1 MTFRQEQAVYVLIS
15 IYNKLAVEIDPFNV
29 GNIEIVE
36 CTIRLYNRFK
46 ENYQKTID
54 EIREEISDYIT
65 FEVDDPYQQPL
76 CDLSNDLFEQLAYME
91 DL

>member
-36 CTIRLYNRFK
+36 MTIRLYNRFE
-46 ENYQKTID
+46 ENYSKTIH
-54 EIREEISDYIT
+54 ELHEEVSDYMT
-65 FEVDDPYQQPL
+65 FDADDPYQQPL
-76 CDLSNDLFEQLAYME
+76 LDLSNELFEQLDYME
-91 DL
+91 EL

>member
-36 CTIRLYNRFK
+36 MTIRLYNRFK

-54 EIREEISDYIT
+54 EIREEISDYMT

-76 CDLSNDLFEQLAYME
+76 LDLSNELFEQLDYME
-91 DL
+91 EL

>member
-1 MTFRQEQAVYVLIS
+1 MTFKQEQSVYVLIS
-15 IYNKLAVEIDPFNV
+15 IYKKLAVEIDPFNV

-54 EIREEISDYIT
+54 EIREEMCDYMT
-65 FEVDDPYQQPL
+65 FEVDFPYIQGSFP
-76 CDLSNDLFEQLAYME
+76 
-91 DL
+91 

>member
-1 MTFRQEQAVYVLIS
+1 MTFKQEQAVYVLIS

-29 GNIEIVE
+29 GNIEVVE
-36 CTIRLYNRFK
+36 MTIRLYNHFK

-54 EIREEISDYIT
+54 EIREEISVYMT

>member
-1 MTFRQEQAVYVLIS
+1 MTFIRENAVYVLID
-15 IYNKLAVEIDPFNV
+15 IYNRLAVEYDPYNA

-36 CTIRLYNRFK
+36 MTIRLYNRFN

-54 EIREEISDYIT
+54 EIREEISDIMT
-65 FEVDDPYQQPL
+65 FDVDDPYQQPL
-76 CDLSNDLFEQLAYME
+76 LDLSNELFEQLDYME